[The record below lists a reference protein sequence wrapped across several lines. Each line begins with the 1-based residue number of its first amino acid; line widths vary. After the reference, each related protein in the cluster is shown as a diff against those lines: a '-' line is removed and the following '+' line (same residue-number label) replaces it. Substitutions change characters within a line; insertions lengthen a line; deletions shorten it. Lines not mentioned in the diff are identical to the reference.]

1 VMFTSSMRPDGAYSD
16 LVLQHFRDPRNMGEI
31 EVPDGVGLVG
41 DPECGDYFKV
51 FIRVEDGKLAQV
63 SFKVFGCPAA
73 VATCSMMSEMA
84 TGMSVDDAYQL
95 DDLDI
100 MRALGGLPEPKQHC
114 SNHAAAA
121 LHRAIDHYVF
131 GGRAE
136 RRDSEPS

>member
-1 VMFTSSMRPDGAYSD
+1 MSTSSPRPDGAYSD
-16 LVLQHFRDPRNMGEI
+16 LVLAHFRHPRNLGEI

-51 FIRVEDGKLAQV
+51 FIRVEDGRLARV
-63 SFKVFGCPAA
+63 TFKVFGCPAA

-84 TGMSVDDAYQL
+84 TGLSVDEAYQL

-100 MRALGGLPEPKQHC
+100 MSALGGLPEHKQHC

-121 LHRAIDHYVF
+121 LHRAIDDYVL
-131 GGRAE
+131 GGRTK
-136 RRDSEPS
+136 RRGSGTS